1 MTISCR
7 TLWRLTPLI
16 GAAAIAATAGPPALA
31 ADLIIGRAAEQ
42 SSVDPLFSRTGNNE
56 STSEDIFDR
65 LVENDA
71 NNQLHPA
78 LAISWK
84 AVNPTTWEIKLRE
97 GAKFH
102 AGGDFSDDEVV
113 FSLERSRHVPDI

>member
-1 MTISCR
+1 MISFR
-7 TLWRLTPLI
+7 TLCRWTLLI
-16 GAAAIAATAGPPALA
+16 GAAVTGAAAWAPTLA
-31 ADLIIGRAAEQ
+31 ADLVIGRAAEQ

-78 LAISWK
+78 LALSWK
-84 AVNPTTWEIKLRE
+84 AIAPTLWEIKLRD
-97 GAKFH
+97 GVKFH
-102 AGGDFSDDEVV
+102 
-113 FSLERSRHVPDI
+113 